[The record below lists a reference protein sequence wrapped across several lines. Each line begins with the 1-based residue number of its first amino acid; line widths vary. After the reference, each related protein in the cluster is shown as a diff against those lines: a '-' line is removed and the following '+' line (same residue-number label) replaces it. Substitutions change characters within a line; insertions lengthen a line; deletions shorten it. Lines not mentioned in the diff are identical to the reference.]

1 MNSLNNGNRTIS
13 KLMIITM
20 TILLLSS
27 IPAVTTEDGNVFF
40 FNDFESF
47 NSLPQNGDAVI
58 TLTKD
63 FAASGTGSLS
73 VAPTADNNYS
83 GVALRNENLETPM
96 MPGGKYKLTAKALSE
111 KDATLGVRVETKDSG
126 GRDTYGSV
134 GSTKPRLAAGKWA
147 DVSMVF
153 TVPAD
158 HQSVVSIVFHND
170 DMIPELNFYLDD
182 VKLEVLTQPEPQL
195 GEIVVPEWDLKL
207 SSIAATYKNQFDI
220 GNIMSAS
227 ETTNTDTTAMFKHH
241 YNVVTAENDMKP
253 LYLSPQK
260 GRYVFTN
267 ADTLINWAEANN
279 INVHGHTLVWHSQS
293 AAWLTAGADN
303 KPLTRDEARQNM
315 KDYIDNVAGHFKD
328 KVVSWDVVN
337 EAFDGGS
344 KIPTDWKTALRK
356 NSPWYIAY
364 ENGADKSKGESGA
377 DYIYDAFAYA
387 RLADPG
393 ATLSYN
399 DYNENEPWKR
409 EAMALMAEDLNTK
422 WKTDPRNTQPDRLL
436 VEVLGMQAHYWVGDL
451 DVDTIDA
458 SIERFAK
465 AGVKVYVTEL
475 DIPGGTYSNQKSSA
489 LTRDEEI
496 LQAQLYAK
504 LFNIYKKHADS
515 IERVTFWG
523 KADSQ
528 SWRANGSPVLFD
540 KAFTAK
546 QSYYAVV
553 DPDGYLLTSS

>member
-1 MNSLNNGNRTIS
+1 
-13 KLMIITM
+13 
-20 TILLLSS
+20 
-27 IPAVTTEDGNVFF
+27 
-40 FNDFESF
+40 
-47 NSLPQNGDAVI
+47 
-58 TLTKD
+58 
-63 FAASGTGSLS
+63 
-73 VAPTADNNYS
+73 
-83 GVALRNENLETPM
+83 M
-96 MPGGKYKLTAKALSE
+96 MPSGEYKLTAKALSE

-134 GSTKPRLAAGKWA
+134 GSTKPRLAAGKWT
-147 DVSMVF
+147 DVSMKF

-170 DMIPELNFYLDD
+170 DMIQGLKFYLDD
-182 VKLEVLTQPEPQL
+182 VKLEVLTPPEPI
-195 GEIVVPEWDLKL
+195 GEIIVPKWDLKL
-207 SSIAATYKNQFDI
+207 SSIAATYKDQFDI
-220 GNIMSAS
+220 GNIMSAN
-227 ETTNTDTTAMFKHH
+227 ETTNADTTAMFKHH

-267 ADTLINWAEANN
+267 ADALINWAESNS
-279 INVHGHTLVWHSQS
+279 IKVHGHTLVWHSQS
-293 AAWLTAGADN
+293 ASWLTAGEGN
-303 KPLTRDEARQNM
+303 KPLTRDEARENM

-344 KIPTDWKTALRK
+344 KIPTDWKTVLRK

-377 DYIYDAFAYA
+377 DYIYDAFVFA

-393 ATLSYN
+393 AVLSYN

-409 EAMALMAEDLNTK
+409 EAMALMAEDLNAK

-451 DVDTIDA
+451 DVETIDA
-458 SIERFAK
+458 TIERFAK

-475 DIPGGTYSNQKSSA
+475 DIPGGTYANQKSSA
-489 LTRDEEI
+489 LTKDEEI
-496 LQAQLYAK
+496 YQAQLYAK

-540 KAFTAK
+540 KTFTAK
-546 QSYYAVV
+546 PSYYAVV
-553 DPDGYLLTSS
+553 DPDGYLLNPN